1 MQICLPSKQY
11 FCQNYHL
18 WYHSLSATM
27 VFHTALLHIRE
38 FTSQQKKWDNEPVLM
53 KFTDFTMFSHHP
65 EVSGL
70 KEWLEDLKCQLGDNT
85 LQGIVCNLP
94 KDVCFLNL
102 CQTYGSISFIAR
114 IHWSRNQEDGNE
126 DSITHSHP

>member
-1 MQICLPSKQY
+1 MQICLPSMQY

-18 WYHSLSATM
+18 WYHSLSTTM

-53 KFTDFTMFSHHP
+53 KFTDFTMFSYHP

-70 KEWLEDLKCQLGDNT
+70 KEWFEDLVRDQLGDNT
-85 LQGIVCNLP
+85 LQGRGKVLQ
-94 KDVCFLNL
+94 KDVCALNL
-102 CQTYGSISFIAR
+102 CQAYGSISFIAR
-114 IHWSRNQEDGNE
+114 IHWSRNQGDEM
-126 DSITHSHP
+126 SRV